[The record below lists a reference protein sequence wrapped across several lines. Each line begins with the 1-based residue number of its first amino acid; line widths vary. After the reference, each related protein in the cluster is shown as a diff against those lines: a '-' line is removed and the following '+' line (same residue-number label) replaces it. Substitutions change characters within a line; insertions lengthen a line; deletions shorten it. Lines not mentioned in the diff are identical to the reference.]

1 MGQGWS
7 SKHAAEKLIN
17 QINEEE
23 RSTHFIAIRITEP
36 DITNKAQEIQKHI
49 VRNEEVSSFH

>member
-1 MGQGWS
+1 MGNGWS

-23 RSTHFIAIRITEP
+23 RSTHFIAIRVTEP
-36 DITNKAQEIQKHI
+36 DIINKARDIQKQI
-49 VRNEEVSSFH
+49 STKEDLY